1 MKAISKLL
9 RTLGNRDF
17 LFIASVAMGIALGRV
32 ARYTQP
38 LMLPALAVAMT
49 VSMTQ
54 VASSAFRPLRK
65 LVRPMLLSVVLNYL
79 IFSTVMLILARW
91 LVPERE
97 LWIGFV
103 LMAAAPPGVAVIPFS
118 YILGGDT
125 AFAVIGSVGGYLAAL
140 VVAPAMALL
149 LVGESFVQPAKLIT
163 ILLELVL
170 VPLVLSRQ
178 LLAGRLKP
186 HVERWRGKVVNW
198 AFFLVIFTIIGLNR
212 EVFLRQPQVVVLLA
226 VITVATSFGL
236 GFVLE
241 KALEKLQLDR
251 STRVT
256 YVLMGTLKNGGFAG
270 ATALALFGER
280 ASVAPAVGAAIVVPY
295 LLWLGIRWGDRK
307 G

>member
-1 MKAISKLL
+1 MKAISKLV

-17 LFIASVAMGIALGRV
+17 LFIASVVLGIALGRV

-65 LVRPMLLSVVLNYL
+65 LVRPMLLSVVLNYV
-79 IFSTVMLILARW
+79 IFSTLMLILARW

-97 LWIGFV
+97 LWMGFV

-198 AFFLVIFTIIGLNR
+198 AFFLVIFTIVGLNR
-212 EVFLRQPQVVVLLA
+212 EVFLRQPQVVVLIA

-241 KALEKLQLDR
+241 KALEKLHLDR

-307 G
+307 R

>member
-17 LFIASVAMGIALGRV
+17 LFIASVVLGIALGRV

-149 LVGESFVQPAKLIT
+149 LVGEAFVQPAKLIT